1 MYFLSKSVTPVEYFL
16 TLDLR
21 ESQHFNGDVKIKV
34 NVETETEQLRVHA
47 KGFKYQ
53 QVKIDDKDVDFTW
66 DENCDFLTLRSRDGA
81 LQIGDHEI
89 YVSYSAPYSSN
100 TLGINKD
107 SSGIIFTHFEPIH
120 AREAFPCFDEPAF
133 RAPFN
138 LTLRVREES
147 TVLSNSLKK
156 SESKVGPIRI
166 FSMEPEKNHNVA
178 LDVALCCIKFFEK
191 YFGSKLPLRKLD
203 LLAVPKMI
211 AGAMENPGLLIFQ
224 ADSLLITTETIF
236 VEKIHIALTVAHEI
250 AHQWFGNSVSIRWWS
265 DMWVKEAFA
274 TLLQHLAID
283 EIYPDWNIFDWF
295 FSRFTRTAFKSDFV
309 GGTVLKEI
317 APGKEHEAFNPLS
330 YSKGATILLHLQQ
343 KLGKDTFRNR
353 VRALVNDNAG
363 NTITTEDVIESL
375 GEKETLMPWLEQDG
389 YPIVTVTVVNWIE
402 DNLTIEISQRSSVCY
417 SISNYH

>member
-1 MYFLSKSVTPVEYFL
+1 L
-16 TLDLR
+16 T
-21 ESQHFNGDVKIKV
+21 V
-34 NVETETEQLRVHA
+34 
-47 KGFKYQ
+47 
-53 QVKIDDKDVDFTW
+53 
-66 DENCDFLTLRSRDGA
+66 RSRDGA
-81 LQIGDHEI
+81 LQIGNHEI
-89 YVSYSAPYSSN
+89 IVSYSAPYSSN

-138 LTLRVREES
+138 LTLRVNAGT
-147 TVLSNSLKK
+147 TVLSNSLKQ
-156 SESKVGPIRI
+156 SESYGDLVVFERTETIPSYQLAFAAGDFACQAEVGPVRI
-166 FSMEPEKNHNVA
+166 FSLEPEKNHNFA
-178 LDVALCCIKFFEK
+178 LDVALGCIKFFEK
-191 YFGSKLPLRKLD
+191 YFGSKLPLQKLD

-224 ADSLLITTETIF
+224 ADSLLITRETTF
-236 VEKIHIALTVAHEI
+236 VEKIHTALTIAHEI
-250 AHQWFGNSVSIRWWS
+250 AHQWFGNSVSISWWS

-283 EIYPDWNIFDWF
+283 EIYPDWNIFEWF

-353 VRALVNDNAG
+353 VRALVNEKAG
-363 NTITTEDVIESL
+363 NTITTEDVMESL
-375 GEKETLMPWLEQDG
+375 GEKESLMPWLKQEG
-389 YPIVTVTVVNWIE
+389 YPIVTVTVVNWVE
-402 DNLTIEISQRSSVCY
+402 DNLTIEISQRSSVNY
-417 SISNYH
+417 SISNLHYFN